1 MQDHAHELTWKDVF
15 DGRAEMEIDA
25 ESLLKLAELAGAPW
39 NDFDPD
45 AKLSDLQKEIITAP
59 ERTVVVFGGS
69 RGGKSVSAAVIGLG
83 GLLIPNY
90 KIALIG
96 ANYEHCSKEFA
107 YIWRGFFKLFPRSAC
122 TEAQMVTRSP
132 HFSMRLTTIWGAS
145 VQVFSTISKEGAQ
158 ILGNEFDMAILCE
171 AAQVPHEVFNTK
183 VERALLGRAKQRTG
197 QKYLRRTGRAIL
209 LTTPK
214 GQGGSSYDL
223 YNRALQRSKGNMQ
236 KLRLENLLKTEK
248 NPQDA
253 WFASLYFCQANVRE
267 LNPTYPIEAFEHARK
282 TLPKHS
288 FEEQFLGRAVI
299 RSGLVYSSF
308 REDVHVIGRDK
319 IPSVDVLRRCTFGVG
334 IDTGTNF
341 AAILAALT
349 PEGKAYVIGEVFE
362 VGQNT
367 AENARCILDMV
378 EKTLSPITP
387 DSKSAISL
395 WVVDVNSQNIMDL
408 EDALDVSLFHQKYDV
423 LETLGTLD
431 VRMGAGEVFIS
442 DECDFL
448 LHEMRGYRYKTREAT
463 GISPKKD
470 TPIGVDHCLDAMRYL
485 LMQLFELGPPK
496 EDAVVWT
503 VDQMLEKERTEML
516 TCNMARDL
524 ENVARRQNSNFLEAR
539 W

>member
-1 MQDHAHELTWKDVF
+1 MHTLTWQDVF
-15 DGRAEMEIDA
+15 DGKAEVQLSP

-45 AKLSDLQKEIITAP
+45 AKLSDLQKEIITAQ

-69 RGGKSVSAAVIGLG
+69 RGGKSVSAAVIALG
-83 GLLIPNY
+83 ALMIPNS

-96 ANYEHCSKEFA
+96 ANYEHCSKEFG

-122 TEAQMVTRSP
+122 TEAQFVTRSP

-145 VQVFSTISKEGAQ
+145 IQVFSTISKEGAQ
-158 ILGNEFDMAILCE
+158 ILGNEFDIAILCE
-171 AAQVPHEVFNTK
+171 AAQVPHDVFNTK

-197 QKYLRRTGRAIL
+197 QNYLRRTGRAIL

-214 GQGGSSYDL
+214 GQGGASYDL
-223 YNRALQRSKGNMQ
+223 YNRALARTKGKIE
-236 KLRLENLLKTEK
+236 KLRLGNGAE
-248 NPQDA
+248 
-253 WFASLYFCQANVRE
+253 WFDSLYFCQANVRE

-282 TLPKHS
+282 TLPRHS

-308 REDVHVIGRDK
+308 KEDVHVLPKDK
-319 IPSVDVLRRCTFGVG
+319 LPSLEVLRRSTFGVG
-334 IDTGTNF
+334 IDTGNNF

-349 PEGKAYVIGEVFE
+349 PEGKAYVLGEVFE

-367 AENARCILDMV
+367 HENARCILDMV
-378 EKTLSPITP
+378 DKALGPITA
-387 DSKSAISL
+387 SAKDAVAL

-408 EDALDVSLFHQKYDV
+408 EEALDVALFHQKYDV
-423 LETLGTLD
+423 LESLGTLD
-431 VRMGAGEVFIS
+431 VRMGGGEIYLS

-448 LHEMRGYRYKTREAT
+448 LNEMRGYRYKAVREAS
-463 GISPKKD
+463 GIHPKKD
-470 TPIGVDHCLDAMRYL
+470 TPVGVDHCLDAMRYL

-503 VDQMLEKERTEML
+503 VDQMLEKERNEML

-524 ENVARRQNSNFLEAR
+524 ENVERRQRSNFLEAS

>member
-1 MQDHAHELTWKDVF
+1 MNHELSWQEVF
-15 DGRAEMEIDA
+15 DGKAEIEIGPEA
-25 ESLLKLAELAGAPW
+25 LIKLAELAGAPW

-69 RGGKSVSAAVIGLG
+69 RGGKSVSAAVVALG
-83 GLLIPNY
+83 ALMIPNC

-96 ANYEHCSKEFA
+96 ANYEHCSKEFG

-158 ILGNEFDMAILCE
+158 ILGNEFDIAILCE

-197 QKYLRRTGRAIL
+197 SSYLRRTGRAIL

-214 GQGGSSYDL
+214 GQGGSSYDI
-223 YNRALQRSKGNMQ
+223 YNRALARTKGN
-236 KLRLENLLKTEK
+236 LDRLLLK
-248 NPQDA
+248 NGAD
-253 WFASLYFCQANVRE
+253 WFDSLYFCQANVRE
-267 LNPTYPIEAFEHARK
+267 LNPTYPVEAFEHAKR

-288 FEEQFLGRAVI
+288 FEEQFLGRAVMK
-299 RSGLVYSSF
+299 SGLVYSSF
-308 REDVHVIGRDK
+308 KEDVHVLPKEKLPGL
-319 IPSVDVLRRCTFGVG
+319 DVLRRCTFGVG

-349 PEGKAYVIGEVFE
+349 PEGKAYVLGEVFE

-367 AENARCILDMV
+367 RQNAAAIEDMIV
-378 EKTLSPITP
+378 KTIGTMHPNP
-387 DSKSAISL
+387 KEVISL
-395 WVVDVNSQNIMDL
+395 WVVDVNSQNIPDL
-408 EDALDVSLFHQKYDV
+408 EEVLDVAFFYQKYDV
-423 LETLGTLD
+423 LESLGTLD
-431 VRMGAGEVFIS
+431 VKMGAGEILIS
-442 DECDFL
+442 DELDFL
-448 LHEMRGYRYKTREAT
+448 LHEIRGYRFKTREAT
-463 GISPKKD
+463 AVSARKD
-470 TPIGVDHCLDAMRYL
+470 VPIGVDHCLDAMRYL
-485 LMQLFELGPPK
+485 LMQLFEIGPAK
-496 EDAVVWT
+496 EPEVVFS
-503 VDQMLEKERTEML
+503 VDQMLEKERTELL
-516 TCNMARDL
+516 TCNMKRDL
-524 ENVARRQNSNFLEAR
+524 ERMAQRQSASFLEMP